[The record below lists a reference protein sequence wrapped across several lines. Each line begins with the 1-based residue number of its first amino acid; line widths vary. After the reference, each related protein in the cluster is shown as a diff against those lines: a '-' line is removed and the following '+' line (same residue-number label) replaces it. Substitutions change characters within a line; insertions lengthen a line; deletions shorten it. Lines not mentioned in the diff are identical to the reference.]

1 MLTTVHPA
9 TSPQDALEMLEEI
22 HIPLTHS
29 EKKLIVESL
38 WDAAFREGA
47 RQGRQAGIE
56 HAESTLRNFGLD
68 WPADVLRAE
77 PRTPREEYEDPTIAI
92 RRRLEARTKI
102 DGRYTN

>member
-1 MLTTVHPA
+1 MLTDVHPA
-9 TSPQDALEMLEEI
+9 KSAQDALEMLEEI
-22 HIPLTHS
+22 HIPLTHA

-56 HAESTLRNFGLD
+56 HAESVLRNYGLD
-68 WPADVLRAE
+68 WPADVLHAA
-77 PRTPREEYEDPTIAI
+77 PQTPRAEYEDPTTTI
-92 RRRLEARTKI
+92 RRKLADRAKI